1 MTQLSSELLNK
12 KRVLLFDFDGTVFDT
27 AKLKEQIS
35 IQLHEYTT
43 NTDLL
48 WETEKKLRDR
58 RFHLAEAIREFCDK
72 LGIESANHTIQEIF
86 LSQNYPAFIFPDVI
100 EKLKAL
106 HDQNILALFTEGDET
121 YQQVKI
127 QQSYLAQLF
136 DFIYIYYRK
145 IQHLDEIVTFFEGK
159 EIWFI
164 DNHLRHLQGAVQ
176 RQPQIKTVWVNREH
190 LEPDMSFT
198 PNLTITNL
206 DQLVFDEQ

>member
-1 MTQLSSELLNK
+1 MTPLTSELLNK

-27 AKLKEQIS
+27 AKLKEQINV
-35 IQLHEYTT
+35 QLHEYTT
-43 NTDLL
+43 DTHLL

-58 RFHLAEAIREFCDK
+58 RFHLAETIKTFCEQ
-72 LGIESANHTIQEIF
+72 LGITDANHTIQEIF
-86 LSQNYPAFIFPDVI
+86 LSQNYPAYIFPDVI
-100 EKLKAL
+100 ESMKTL
-106 HDQNILALFTEGDET
+106 HKDNILALFTEGDET

-145 IQHLDEIVTFFEGK
+145 IQHLDEIVNFFEGK

-164 DNHLRHLQGAVQ
+164 DNHLHHLQGAVE
-176 RQPQIKTVWVNREH
+176 RQPNLKTVWMNREH
-190 LEPDMSFT
+190 LTPEIAFT
-198 PNLTITNL
+198 PTRTITSL